1 MYMNINT
8 SRLKKKTKNFLTNFL
23 KIIVLVGI
31 CFVILYPQLERI
43 SISFMSSSDLYNS
56 SIQYIPSSFSLR
68 NYKVAMEYSNYWY
81 SLLKTLVYV
90 IAVSVLQVASAMLVG
105 YGFARF
111 KFKGRG
117 FLFGCVI
124 ATLIIPVQSFIL
136 PLYNYFRKLQLLGT
150 PIPVILLSIG
160 SIGLKSGL
168 YIYMFRQY
176 FSGIPKE
183 LEESGKIDGA
193 GTFRIFRSIILPS
206 SVTITTT
213 CFLFSF
219 VWQWTDNYYISVFMP
234 TNTYL
239 ANTISLIATKD
250 MDDYLLSILTN
261 TGVILLIFPIMI
273 VFLIAQR
280 FFVQGIETSGIVG

>member
-1 MYMNINT
+1 MNINYA
-8 SRLKKKTKNFLTNFL
+8 RLQKRIKSFIGNFI
-23 KIIVLVGI
+23 KILILVGI
-31 CFVILYPQLERI
+31 CFVVLYPQFEKI
-43 SISFMSSSDLYNS
+43 AISFMTVSDLYDS
-56 SIQYIPSSFSLR
+56 SVQYIPSNFTWH
-68 NYKVAMEYSNYWY
+68 NYRFVIEYTDYFVT
-81 SLLKTLVYV
+81 LLKTIAYV
-90 IAVSVLQVASAMLVG
+90 TLNSLLQVGSAMLVG

-111 KFKGRG
+111 NFKGKNV
-117 FLFGCVI
+117 LFGCVI

-136 PLYNYFRKLQLLGT
+136 PLYRYFRGVGLLDT
-150 PIPVILLSIG
+150 LLPIFLLSIG

-193 GTFRIFRSIILPS
+193 GTFRIFRSIIIPS
-206 SVTITTT
+206 SLTITVT

-234 TNTYL
+234 SNTFL
-239 ANTISLIATKD
+239 ANRINIISALDIDK
-250 MDDYLLSILTN
+250 YLLSIYTN
-261 TGVILLIFPIMI
+261 TGAVLLILPIML
-273 VFLIAQR
+273 VFLVAQH